1 MTQIPVCNPRTGQVD
16 YTFNEPEQ
24 ESLFIKVAQLR
35 SSQKNWCRRSVAERG
50 QILGEFAT
58 ALNNRREPLAEALS
72 IDTGRW
78 NLSLMEID
86 ALQGITRNRINQAI
100 DVLAER
106 RTTPEGC
113 PVSHLQVYVPFPVV
127 AVISPWNY
135 PLILSFLDAVPALL
149 AGCSV
154 IIKPSEITPRFIEIV
169 HTILADVPELESVVE
184 ILAGTRITGESLISL
199 TDAVNF
205 TGSVE
210 TGRRVA
216 ASAASQLKPA
226 FLELGGKDPAIVL
239 RGADLEDAAGA
250 IMHCAVV
257 NTGQA
262 CFSIERVYVHESQT
276 TEFID
281 RMCTMAEGITLN
293 HEDIRVGD
301 IGPFIS
307 ARQASIAESHLADA
321 VKKGA
326 RVKTGGRIERYGG
339 GYWLHPTVVTEVDHS
354 MLLMTN
360 ETFSPIVPIMAYT
373 DEQEAINLAND
384 SEFGLSASVFGEESD
399 VERVGLQLESG
410 GIYCNDVDLIGSA
423 DDSAEKMSF
432 KHSGLGGSR
441 YGPEGLTRFTRTQ
454 SLVFQHGQP
463 TSIHALS

>member
-50 QILGEFAT
+50 QILAEFAT

-86 ALQGITRNRINQAI
+86 ALQGIIRNRINQAI

-184 ILAGTRITGESLISL
+184 ILAGTRMTGESLISL

-239 RGADLEDAAGA
+239 PGADLEDAAGA

-281 RMCTMAEGITLN
+281 RMCTMAEGVTLN

-301 IGPFIS
+301 IGPFI
-307 ARQASIAESHLADA
+307 
-321 VKKGA
+321 
-326 RVKTGGRIERYGG
+326 
-339 GYWLHPTVVTEVDHS
+339 
-354 MLLMTN
+354 
-360 ETFSPIVPIMAYT
+360 
-373 DEQEAINLAND
+373 
-384 SEFGLSASVFGEESD
+384 
-399 VERVGLQLESG
+399 
-410 GIYCNDVDLIGSA
+410 
-423 DDSAEKMSF
+423 
-432 KHSGLGGSR
+432 
-441 YGPEGLTRFTRTQ
+441 
-454 SLVFQHGQP
+454 
-463 TSIHALS
+463 

>member
-16 YTFNEPEQ
+16 YAFDEPE
-24 ESLFIKVAQLR
+24 EVSLSVKVGKLR
-35 SSQKNWCRRSVAERG
+35 SSQKNWCRRSVEERG
-50 QILGEFAT
+50 QILDDFVT
-58 ALNNRREPLAEALS
+58 ALNHRRDPLAEALS

-78 NLSLMEID
+78 ALSLMEID

-100 DVLAER
+100 DILAER
-106 RTTPEGC
+106 RIAATERS
-113 PVSHLQVYVPFPVV
+113 VSHLQVYVPFPVV

-154 IIKPSEITPRFIEIV
+154 IIKPSEVTPRFIEII
-169 HTILADVPELESVVE
+169 HTILAEVPQLQPVVE
-184 ILAGTRITGESLISL
+184 ILAGTRVTGENLIKM

-239 RGADLEDAAGA
+239 PSADLEDSASA

-262 CFSIERVYVHESQT
+262 CFSIERIYVHESQA

-281 RMCTMAEGITLN
+281 RMCTLAERVTLN
-293 HEDIRVGD
+293 NEDIRVGD

-307 ARQASIAESHLADA
+307 NRQALVAETHLADA
-321 VKKGA
+321 VEKGA
-326 RVKTGGRIERYGG
+326 RVKTGGKIERYGG
-339 GYWLHPTVVTEVDHS
+339 GYWLHPTVVTEVNHS
-354 MLLMTN
+354 MLLMTD
-360 ETFSPIVPIMAYT
+360 ETFSPIVPIMVYT
-373 DEQEAINLAND
+373 DEQEAVRLAND
-384 SEFGLSASVFGEESD
+384 SEFGLSAAVFGSESD